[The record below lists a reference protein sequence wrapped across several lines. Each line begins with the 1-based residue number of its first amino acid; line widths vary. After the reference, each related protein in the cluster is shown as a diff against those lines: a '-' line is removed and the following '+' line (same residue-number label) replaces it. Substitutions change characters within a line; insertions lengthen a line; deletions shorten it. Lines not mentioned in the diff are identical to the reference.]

1 MEGWT
6 VADKKKLLIA
16 LQKCGTKN
24 ISEVHKLLPHKTVT
38 ELRDAFETYSRLA
51 VNRNSEASKNPE
63 EEESSLKKWIELVSK
78 VHKEDNNVLDIV
90 PRVLKY
96 IALFEDRD
104 YDHTVSLK
112 YNHFFFSVF
121 LLSSFYFRD
130 CYLALSE
137 MCKGQLC
144 TSLNYGSS
152 EFLYD
157 HLQQLA
163 LRIKKEDN
171 KDMKSFIQNLNSI
184 GPLLKKELK
193 TYGKKKKSNKIL
205 NPLKVPDNLNVS
217 RETF

>member
-16 LQKCGTKN
+16 VQKCGTRN

-51 VNRNSEASKNPE
+51 ANRNSEASKNAE

-78 VHKEDNNVLDIV
+78 VHKDDNNVLDIV
-90 PRVLKY
+90 SRVLKY

-112 YNHFFFSVF
+112 YSHIFFVCIFINS
-121 LLSSFYFRD
+121 LYFRD
-130 CYLALSE
+130 CYLAMSE
-137 MCKGQLC
+137 LCKGQLC
-144 TSLNYGSS
+144 SSLSYASS

-171 KDMKSFIQNLNSI
+171 KEMKSFIQNINNI

-193 TYGKKKKSNKIL
+193 TYGKKKKSSKIL
-205 NPLKVPDNLNVS
+205 NPLKVPDSLTISKEN
-217 RETF
+217 F